1 MENMKCHSN
10 QNGGP
15 PKPLRNAVVAVFV
28 VGGGY
33 YSWMQHRA
41 HVLQY
46 LPFAFFLLC
55 PLMHLL
61 GGHGH
66 HHSGEDSQEGGH
78 RHA

>member
-1 MENMKCHSN
+1 MAGPICRPKIMKWSII
-10 QNGGP
+10 
-15 PKPLRNAVVAVFV
+15 AIFA
-28 VGGGY
+28 VGGAY
-33 YSWMQHRA
+33 YLWEQHRA

-46 LPFAFFLLC
+46 LPLAFFLLC

-66 HHSGEDSQEGGH
+66 